1 LKIKKADIQGLLQFA
16 VREINESVDLRMST
30 AKRVVAARL
39 QTLAIFL
46 TVLGLLIV
54 VVATVLIR
62 LFKKTII

>member
-62 LFKKTII
+62 LF